1 MRLLLCNDDGISAP
15 GIVAL
20 HDALR
25 AVRSAD
31 GAPWFTEVMV
41 VAPLTVQSATSHGV
55 TFRQPLITRQ
65 VRASAS
71 MSGIAVDGRPADC
84 VKLALSVLWP
94 ERFGAG
100 SRPDLVV
107 SGMNMGANVG
117 INVLYSGTV
126 AAAIEAAFL
135 GVPAIAVSLHLGAG
149 QARYDIA
156 AAHAAQVIAR
166 VLAKGPLRAHECL
179 SINVP
184 ITEGQGPC
192 PPVPP
197 CPPVRVCPM
206 NAHGMIDAFTTN
218 TNPLGETY
226 YWAAGEPLEF
236 HKLEPGSD
244 VQGLFQGAITVTPL
258 IYDLTDHP
266 GLNHW
271 RDRLRGE

>member
-20 HDALR
+20 YDALAALR
-25 AVRSAD
+25 TAD
-31 GAPWFTEVMV
+31 GGPRFSDIMV

-55 TFRQPLITRQ
+55 TFRQPLITKP

-84 VKLALSVLWP
+84 VKLALSRLWP

-135 GVPAIAVSLHLGAG
+135 GVPSIAVSQHLGSG
-149 QARYDIA
+149 QARYDVA
-156 AAHAAQVIAR
+156 AGHAAEVIAR
-166 VLAKGPLRAHECL
+166 VLDRGPLRAHECL

-184 ITEGQGPC
+184 ITEAPGPC
-192 PPVPP
+192 PPVK
-197 CPPVRVCPM
+197 VCPM

-266 GLNHW
+266 GVNHW
-271 RDRLRGE
+271 RERLGR